1 MSNTGTPALSNPLK
15 VAFTGTHG
23 SGKTWIVGSLLQR
36 LSGVT
41 VERIESPTRYIKS
54 LGYGNNE
61 NSGFQ
66 MQLLSGT
73 QRVVLQKEALKK
85 KPDIIVGD
93 RCLADELAYN
103 EYLVQFVHNGNS
115 YEVDALN
122 HTTHLL
128 RELFV
133 ADVKEYWDH
142 IFVKPLHPDFPPEDD
157 GDRPTDLAFWRFI
170 DSQILQTVKATVPE
184 LQFTILDPDREVAL
198 GQAESVIQELALN
211 LI

>member
-1 MSNTGTPALSNPLK
+1 MSNRGTPALSKPLK

-23 SGKTWIVGSLLQR
+23 SGKTWIVDSLLRELKGTPVQ
-36 LSGVT
+36 
-41 VERIESPTRYIKS
+41 RIESPTRYIKS

-85 KPDIIVGD
+85 STELIIGD

-103 EYLVQFVHNGNS
+103 DYLMGTVHRGNR
-115 YEVDALN
+115 YEVDLLY
-122 HTTHLL
+122 HTTCLL
-128 RELFV
+128 KELFV
-133 ADVKEYWDH
+133 VDVESYWDH

-157 GDRPTDLAFWRFI
+157 GDRPTDLEFWRFI
-170 DSQILQTVKATVPE
+170 DSRILKIIEESVPE
-184 LQFTILDPDREVAL
+184 YQYTILDPDREVAL
-198 GQAESVIQELALN
+198 VQARAMIQEIA
-211 LI
+211 ISRS

>member
-23 SGKTWIVGSLLQR
+23 SGKTWIVDSLLR
-36 LSGVT
+36 GLGSVS
-41 VERIESPTRYIKS
+41 VERIESPTRHIKA

-85 KPDIIVGD
+85 NPDLIIGD
-93 RCLADELAYN
+93 RVLADELAYN
-103 EYLVQFVHNGNS
+103 DYLMEFIHKGNE
-115 YEVDALN
+115 YEVDALY
-122 HTTHLL
+122 HTTCLL
-128 RELFV
+128 KELFA
-133 ADVKEYWDH
+133 ADVEEYWDF

-157 GDRPTDLAFWRFI
+157 GDRPTDLDFWRFI
-170 DSQILQTVKATVPE
+170 DSRILRIVKETVPE
-184 LQFTILDPDREVAL
+184 GQFMVLDSDREVAL
-198 GQAESVIQELALN
+198 VQARRVIQELTFLTT
-211 LI
+211 